1 MKNALSVAFLAII
14 GLGLVL
20 GCRPVNQ
27 KTKVENTAVPAS
39 MPTPLPVLTEAPA
52 VNADSPEYQLAV
64 IDAGYAL
71 DKDDVSVKRFRFL
84 IQSIQRKTGNTP
96 QQIADMTVNAQKILL
111 DRYGKEV
118 KLPDLMEQANK
129 AIPEKGN
136 QKYEDIITALV
147 LIMGE

>member
-1 MKNALSVAFLAII
+1 MKNTLPVAFLAII

-39 MPTPLPVLTEAPA
+39 MPTPLPVRSEYPA

-84 IQSIQRKTGNTP
+84 IQNIQRKTGNTP
-96 QQIADMTVNAQKILL
+96 EQIADMTVNGQKILL
-111 DRYGKEV
+111 ERYGKEV
-118 KLPDLMEQANK
+118 KLLDLMEQANK
-129 AIPEKGN
+129 AILEKGN
-136 QKYEDIITALV
+136 QEYEDIITALV